1 LTRTVIDGSAERSPL
16 CIAEDKLILSFDPLP
31 ETSGEVEEVARVLR
45 ADPAQA
51 VVQKA
56 SFTDAAVKSRGDLR
70 QYRIVYFATHG
81 LLPRSSA
88 CWPHPVLATSFP
100 TTGRSDPADDGML
113 DAVEIS
119 KLRMD
124 ADLVVLSACDTAG
137 GGGEGGPGAGQVLG
151 GLAQSFALAGSRGLL
166 VSHWQVNSAATRD
179 LMTTL
184 FTTRAGGADTAESLI
199 AAQAKVRDAPPATAP
214 ASGATAGG
222 NRYPTSHPYYW
233 AAFTLVMT

>member
-1 LTRTVIDGSAERSPL
+1 
-16 CIAEDKLILSFDPLP
+16 
-31 ETSGEVEEVARVLR
+31 VEEVARVLR

-88 CWPHPVLATSFP
+88 CWPHPVLATSFRP
-100 TTGRSDPADDGML
+100 RGAVDPAADGML
-113 DAVEIS
+113 DAVEI
-119 KLRMD
+119 RQAAED

-137 GGGEGGPGAGQVLG
+137 GGGEGGPGAGRCW
-151 GLAQSFALAGSRGLL
+151 AAWRKASRWREAGLL
-166 VSHWQVNSAATRD
+166 VSHRQVKPAATRD

-199 AAQAKVRDAPPATAP
+199 AAQQGARRATGDRAGLRGPRPAETA
-214 ASGATAGG
+214 T
-222 NRYPTSHPYYW
+222 RLHPYYW
-233 AAFTLVMT
+233 AAFTLVCGG